1 VRLAVEDRSG
11 IRRRAR
17 RCSISSTRFA
27 VEGARPAPVS
37 ASIARHLVDLRRPD
51 LGEDAPTAARLS
63 CCCPPRAGRPNDG
76 LARLPRRPPGRTL
89 VLVVDDEADLLQI
102 VSDRLAAAGYRVLT
116 ARDGIEALARAR
128 EARPGCIIL
137 DLKMPRLGGFE
148 ALPEIRQAAP
158 QARVIVL
165 TGSPNRPLREACRA
179 RGADDF
185 MLKPFDPGEL
195 LRLTAQAFRRD

>member
-1 VRLAVEDRSG
+1 MTDLWPPDSTPDWQETLSATRDDR
-11 IRRRAR
+11 
-17 RCSISSTRFA
+17 
-27 VEGARPAPVS
+27 
-37 ASIARHLVDLRRPD
+37 
-51 LGEDAPTAARLS
+51 
-63 CCCPPRAGRPNDG
+63 
-76 LARLPRRPPGRTL
+76 L

-148 ALPEIRQAAP
+148 ALPEIRQAVPA
-158 QARVIVL
+158 AYVIVL

-179 RGADDF
+179 RGADEF
-185 MLKPFDPGEL
+185 LLKPFDPGEL
-195 LRLTAQAFRRD
+195 LRLTARAFAVTED

>member
-1 VRLAVEDRSG
+1 MTVGDMRAPVPAEDR
-11 IRRRAR
+11 
-17 RCSISSTRFA
+17 
-27 VEGARPAPVS
+27 
-37 ASIARHLVDLRRPD
+37 
-51 LGEDAPTAARLS
+51 
-63 CCCPPRAGRPNDG
+63 
-76 LARLPRRPPGRTL
+76 L

-116 ARDGIEALARAR
+116 ARDGVEALASAR

-148 ALPEIRQAAP
+148 ALPAIRQAAP
-158 QARVIVL
+158 AARVIVL

-179 RGADDF
+179 RGADEF
-185 MLKPFDPGEL
+185 VLKPFDPGEL

>member
-1 VRLAVEDRSG
+1 VTDSADRS
-11 IRRRAR
+11 AP
-17 RCSISSTRFA
+17 
-27 VEGARPAPVS
+27 PA
-37 ASIARHLVDLRRPD
+37 
-51 LGEDAPTAARLS
+51 
-63 CCCPPRAGRPNDG
+63 AGGDR
-76 LARLPRRPPGRTL
+76 L
-89 VLVVDDEADLLQI
+89 VLVVDDEDDLLQI
-102 VSDRLAAAGYRVLT
+102 VCDRLTAAGYRVLT

-158 QARVIVL
+158 AARVIVL
-165 TGSPNRPLREACRA
+165 TGSPNRPLREACHA

-195 LRLTAQAFRRD
+195 LRQTAQAFGRD